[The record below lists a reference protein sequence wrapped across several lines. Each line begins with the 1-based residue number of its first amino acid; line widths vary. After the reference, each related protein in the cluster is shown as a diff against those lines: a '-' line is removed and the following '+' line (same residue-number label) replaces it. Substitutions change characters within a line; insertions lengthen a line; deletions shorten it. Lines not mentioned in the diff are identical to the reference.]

1 VAKMNKAFA
10 APITPEDAT
19 VISEYLAANYGKK

>member
-1 VAKMNKAFA
+1 MNKAFA
-10 APITPEDAT
+10 APISAEDAA